1 MDLDPVLLVL
11 LPDLLELAGDAERWV
26 KDSLLLATIRAPWLR
41 VVIVGQRVPM
51 PFGEPWAAVSSAPIE
66 LRTPSPEDWFAYGQ
80 PVNPDLTL
88 EFVKSALKHSKGKSS
103 VMALLCRGGN

>member
-1 MDLDPVLLVL
+1 M
-11 LPDLLELAGDAERWV
+11 
-26 KDSLLLATIRAPWLR
+26 
-41 VVIVGQRVPM
+41 
-51 PFGEPWAAVSSAPIE
+51 SSRPLTNLKSS

-88 EFVKSALKHSKGKSS
+88 EFVKSALKYSKGKRS